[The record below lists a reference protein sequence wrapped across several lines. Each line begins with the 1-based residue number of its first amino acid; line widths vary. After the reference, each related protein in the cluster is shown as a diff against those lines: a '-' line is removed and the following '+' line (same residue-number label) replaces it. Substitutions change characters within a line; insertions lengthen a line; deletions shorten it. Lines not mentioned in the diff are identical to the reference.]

1 MRADTDVRPPSTS
14 RFVAAGLVVVSL
26 LVGVVACSSDKGGD
40 ENFPEAKTDQAARG
54 RELILQ
60 GGCAACHNTD
70 GSKTSGPTWK
80 GLAGSTVTLSD
91 GRKVVADTAYLT
103 KAIVDPKAEGP
114 LGYPKVMPSFAH
126 LSPGDVAA
134 IVAYIEGLPK
144 D

>member
-1 MRADTDVRPPSTS
+1 MRADTDARTARLS
-14 RFVAAGLVVVSL
+14 RLLVVALVVGSL
-26 LVGVVACSSDKGGD
+26 LFGAVACGSKDGGD
-40 ENFPEAKTDQAARG
+40 DNFPDANTDQAARG

-80 GLAGSTVTLSD
+80 GLAGSEVSLAD
-91 GRKVVADTAYLT
+91 GRKVVADTEYLT
-103 KAIVDPKAEGP
+103 RAIVDPKADVSF
-114 LGYPKVMPSFAH
+114 GYPNVMPSFSH
-126 LSPGDVAA
+126 LPPDDVAA